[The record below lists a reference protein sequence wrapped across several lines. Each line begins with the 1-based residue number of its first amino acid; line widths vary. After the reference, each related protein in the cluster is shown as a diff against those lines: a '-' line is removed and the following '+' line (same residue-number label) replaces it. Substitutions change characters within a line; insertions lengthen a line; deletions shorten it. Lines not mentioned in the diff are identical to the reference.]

1 MKNNVIHII
10 NLNNFLECNRLAQYL
25 LSHNKTMEPNMDFK
39 IWTEEDQDVKDAL
52 ALCKDEW
59 GQAFKAG
66 VFIPAYILYKHGGAY
81 CEMDYEL
88 LHPNYFYN
96 AFLENKQL
104 YESPMY
110 DNLTLSSGNVSF
122 FPNENSYI
130 IKRLLDLYLNTYSL
144 GGDWPVSH
152 FDSAIKSKLFTAEE
166 LDNLKKDA
174 HKNFTYIREYI
185 FHFNNLRD
193 TDGVIICSLSQFNK
207 KFYNTSLYRKYKY
220 YIYVDDKTLYK
231 EKPQLVDTTIT
242 YWHTLFYDLDKLK
255 KCYSIVKEYADKK
268 IIVMDK
274 SLIN

>member
-10 NLNNFLECNRLAQYL
+10 NLNNFLEHNRLAQYL
-25 LSHNKTMEPNMDFK
+25 LSHNKTMEPNMEFK
-39 IWTEEDQDVKDAL
+39 IWTEEDQDIKDAL
-52 ALCKDEW
+52 ALCKDSWSPE
-59 GQAFKAG
+59 FRAG
-66 VFIPAYILYKHGGAY
+66 IFIPAYILYKHGGAY
-81 CEMDYEL
+81 CEMDYEFL
-88 LHPNYFYN
+88 RPNYFYN

-104 YESPMY
+104 YESPLY
-110 DNLTLSSGNVSF
+110 DNLTPSSGNVSF
-122 FPNENSYI
+122 FPTKNSSI
-130 IKRLLDLYLNTYSL
+130 LKRLLDLYLSMYLYGNE
-144 GGDWPVSH
+144 WPISH

-193 TDGVIICSLSQFNK
+193 TDGIIICSLSQFNK

-220 YIYVDDKTLYK
+220 YIYVDDKTLYQ
-231 EKPQLVDTTIT
+231 EKPQLVETTIP
-242 YWHTLFYDLDKLK
+242 YWHTLFYDLERLK
-255 KCYSIVKEYADKK
+255 ECYNIVKEYADKK